1 METGVKH
8 IEGDHMQIRQFIA
21 TTWQTLFEATSQ
33 LNGPMRSVLN
43 PHFRVIMNGMLNC
56 LFSEEGL
63 VNGTILP
70 LSNSV
75 NTALETCDNE
85 NLKSDLFITC
95 EFIYNK
101 VTEFINSQHQQTSTL
116 NLE

>member
-8 IEGDHMQIRQFIA
+8 IEVDHMQIRQFIA
-21 TTWQTLFEATSQ
+21 ATWQTLFEATSKI
-33 LNGPMRSVLN
+33 NGPMRSVLN
-43 PHFRVIMNGMLNC
+43 PHFGVIMNGMLNC

-75 NTALETCDNE
+75 NTVLETCDNE
-85 NLKSDLFITC
+85 HLKSELFATC
-95 EFIYNK
+95 EYIYNK
-101 VTEFINSQHQQTSTL
+101 INEFITS
-116 NLE
+116 